1 MILSFTFTN
10 NYMNVAYLCLGGN
23 IGNRET
29 SIQLAVSEINQRVGQ
44 VTSASR
50 IYQTEAWGVQNQ
62 QAYLNVCLELS
73 TELSSLELIQSLLDI
88 EKHLGRERNAH
99 EIYASRT
106 IDIDILFYN
115 NDIIENKTL
124 SIPHPRLHLRKFVL
138 IPLNEIIPNYLHP
151 ILNKSIFNLLKE
163 CDDMLEVTL
172 YK

>member
-1 MILSFTFTN
+1 
-10 NYMNVAYLCLGGN
+10 MNVAYLCLGGN

-62 QAYLNVCLELS
+62 QAYLNVCLQIS
-73 TELSSLELIQSLLDI
+73 TELSSLELLHSLLDI
-88 EKHLGRERNAH
+88 EKHLGRERNAN

-106 IDIDILFYN
+106 IDIDILFFN
-115 NDIIENKTL
+115 NEITENQDLT
-124 SIPHPRLHLRKFVL
+124 IPHPRLHLRKFVL
-138 IPLNEIIPNYLHP
+138 IPLCDIIPDYLHP
-151 ILNKSIFNLLKE
+151 VLNKSIFNLLKA
-163 CDDMLEVTL
+163 CDDTLEVTL